1 MGTTTRK
8 TTPPVEKV
16 EAGLNIYEK
25 LLKMRQEVLE
35 TSISKSG
42 ENVDI
47 GFAYF
52 ELSDIIPV
60 VQPILNKYKC
70 LYMIDMGGETV
81 KGVLINAEKP
91 EEKLVFE
98 FDNRSLTSK
107 TRAMNELQALGAEI
121 TYKRRYAYMLLFELI
136 EHDAID
142 STESFQKSAKEA
154 SDPKPSAPATPEERA
169 EIKAELTQ
177 SEEMSELQVNALKAM
192 LEKILDY
199 DADQQKLYDAV
210 AQSTNNFTTMPSVG
224 FEALATKLKNVIKGY
239 AMKEQK

>member
-1 MGTTTRK
+1 MATAKKTTT
-8 TTPPVEKV
+8 
-16 EAGLNIYEK
+16 EAVVPTGLNIYEK
-25 LLKMRQEVLE
+25 LLRMRQEVLE
-35 TSISKSG
+35 TSIAKSG
-42 ENVDI
+42 ENIDI
-47 GFAYF
+47 GFSYF

-60 VQPILNKYKC
+60 VQPILSKYKC

-91 EEKLVFE
+91 EEKLIFE
-98 FDNRSLTSK
+98 FDNRPLTSK

-142 STESFQKSAKEA
+142 STESFQKSEAQAKA
-154 SDPKPSAPATPEERA
+154 TTPATAEERA
-169 EIKAELTQ
+169 EIKEELTSQ
-177 SEEMSELQVNALKAM
+177 PTEEMSELQANALKAM
-192 LEKILDY
+192 VEKILDY

-224 FEALATKLKNVIKGY
+224 FEALATKLKNIIKGY